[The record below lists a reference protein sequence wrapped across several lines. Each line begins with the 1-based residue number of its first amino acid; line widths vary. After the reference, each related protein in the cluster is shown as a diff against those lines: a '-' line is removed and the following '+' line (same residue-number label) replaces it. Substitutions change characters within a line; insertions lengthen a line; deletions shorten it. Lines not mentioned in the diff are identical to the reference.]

1 MQYIMYTLLYI
12 KWWTVSFCCY
22 FCVLIWT
29 CITVP
34 GVYFII
40 LFTNFLAI
48 YGDSTHN
55 INEECYGEC
64 TILPS
69 SPNGGKFYFMSINS
83 FYGFICTTFLTHWA
97 WILCA
102 EKLSGS
108 NAFCSRTVRGL
119 DHNPCFNGIW
129 QEFCQTSPSA
139 GQKRRECGNKHPTG
153 GSVPLIHS
161 INKRWFVRNW
171 WWKDTPQQVLMW
183 GLWHSCDHPW
193 VFQLPLRIIFLTLTL
208 IFRHIHFSAGVNRS
222 MRIRS
227 LYKLL

>member
-1 MQYIMYTLLYI
+1 MEKVHVTRDVWHPCRFLVPFECLLYPQS
-12 KWWTVSFCCY
+12 K
-22 FCVLIWT
+22 
-29 CITVP
+29 VP

-69 SPNGGKFYFMSINS
+69 SPNG
-83 FYGFICTTFLTHWA
+83 
-97 WILCA
+97 

-108 NAFCSRTVRGL
+108 NAFCSRTIRGL
-119 DHNPCFNGIW
+119 NHNPCFNGIW

-139 GQKRRECGNKHPTG
+139 GQKWRECGDKHPTG
-153 GSVPLIHS
+153 GTVPLIPS
-161 INKRWFVRNW
+161 INKRWIVRNW
-171 WWKDTPQQVLMW
+171 WWKATPQQVLMW
-183 GLWHSCDHPW
+183 GLGHSCDHPW

-208 IFRHIHFSAGVNRS
+208 IFRYIHFSAGVNRS
-222 MRIRS
+222 MRIRKPVQITLNIWKTCVS
-227 LYKLL
+227 FY